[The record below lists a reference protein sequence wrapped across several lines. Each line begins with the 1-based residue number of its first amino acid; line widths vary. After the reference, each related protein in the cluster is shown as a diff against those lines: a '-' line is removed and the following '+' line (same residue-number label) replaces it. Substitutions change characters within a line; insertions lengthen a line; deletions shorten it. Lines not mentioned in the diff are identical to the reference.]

1 MCGFLLVLPRF
12 LGPYASIFTASVE
25 DAGEAKAETSQ
36 IAEQL
41 VILEKLKKQFR
52 RSNQYFSLTITIKM
66 IFRLSTRH
74 EVLKI

>member
-1 MCGFLLVLPRF
+1 MLPRF

-41 VILEKLKKQFR
+41 VILEKLKKVSEIKPIFF
-52 RSNQYFSLTITIKM
+52 NHHHHKNDFSPVH
-66 IFRLSTRH
+66 SP
-74 EVLKI
+74 

>member
-1 MCGFLLVLPRF
+1 MCGFLLVLPRS
-12 LGPYASIFTASVE
+12 LGPYASIFTASFE

-41 VILEKLKKQFR
+41 IILEKLKKQFR
-52 RSNQYFSLTITIKM
+52 RWNQYFSITITIKM
-66 IFRLSTRH
+66 IFRLSNLH